1 MKIFPLIKLVLPIV
15 FPSWRFFSSIGPS
28 PRIDLAF
35 FKNEGESPEIWIP
48 FRPIP
53 LQITIGQHLTRLFHS
68 PKWNERMYINSC
80 AERLFEGG
88 DSFYLT
94 EISKRLLIAIEQG
107 EIPAPENARFMQFRI
122 RAIYSEDTDAN
133 KMGQVKD
140 ELFLQ
145 SPTYALVNAEV
156 NA

>member
-1 MKIFPLIKLVLPIV
+1 MINSLLPII

-28 PRIDLAF
+28 PRIDLGFVAR
-35 FKNEGESPEIWIP
+35 EGDSPEIWIP

-53 LQITIGQHLTRLFHS
+53 QQITFVEQIIRLFHN
-68 PKWNERMYINSC
+68 PHWNERLYINSC

-88 DSFYLT
+88 DQFYLA
-94 EISKRLLIAIEQG
+94 EIANRLLASIAQG
-107 EIPAPENARFMQFRI
+107 EIVSPANERFMLFRI

-156 NA
+156 KG